1 MTMETRV
8 LAVDPMDPEDA
19 SLDEASRVLQKGGL
33 VAFPTDTFYA
43 LGADPFNPISVEM
56 VFLVKERARSK
67 PLLLLAADLEMVAT
81 AVEEIPP
88 LAQKLIYHFW
98 PGPLT
103 LLMKAS
109 SRLPTLVTG
118 GTYKVGL
125 RVPNSKVTL
134 ALLEKVGFPLTGTS
148 ANLTGGKDPTNTED
162 VLLALKDRIDMIL
175 DGGSTSGLAPSTI
188 LDMTTDPPVILR
200 EGSIP
205 LKEIA
210 YYLPTISRRLET

>member
-8 LAVDPMDPEDA
+8 ITIDPIYPEGA
-19 SLDEASRVLQKGGL
+19 SLDEASRLLQQGGL
-33 VAFPTDTFYA
+33 VSFPTDTFYA
-43 LGADPFNPISVEM
+43 LGADPFNPLSIER

-67 PLLLLAADLEMVAT
+67 PLLLAADLEMVAK

-88 LAQKLIYHFW
+88 LARKLIHSFW

-103 LLMKAS
+103 LVMKAS
-109 SRLPTLVTG
+109 SRLPPLVTA
-118 GTYKVGL
+118 GTFKVGL
-125 RVPNSKVTL
+125 RVPRSRIAL
-134 ALLEKVGFPLTGTS
+134 ALLNKVGFPLTGTS
-148 ANLTGGKDPTNTED
+148 ANLTGGKDPTNAEG

-175 DGGSTSGLAPSTI
+175 DGGSSPGLVPSTI
-188 LDMTTDPPVILR
+188 LDITTDPPIILR

-210 YYLPTISRRLET
+210 YYLPAIPRRLET